1 MLFILFFCAII
12 SDARAGRL
20 CPRILSRILERF
32 RTILVV
38 DVLRHLLE
46 CFYLS
51 RLSVSANFRRLP
63 CSRWILDLDYG
74 ITADEPRELRFPQ
87 EQPSN
92 RCSQAFVHRKP
103 ALSLSLSLSLVFLEH
118 GE

>member
-1 MLFILFFCAII
+1 MLFILPFCAII

-20 CPRILSRILERF
+20 CRILSRILERF
-32 RTILVV
+32 RTTLVV

-51 RLSVSANFRRLP
+51 RLSVSADFRRLP

-74 ITADEPRELRFPQ
+74 VTADEPRELRFPQ
-87 EQPSN
+87 AQPSDRATDIVKLSFIEN
-92 RCSQAFVHRKP
+92 QFIS
-103 ALSLSLSLSLVFLEH
+103 LSSSLSLSCIS
-118 GE
+118 